1 MWGALFLEGLRTSE
15 RLGRWSWERAEGRGL
30 EALAPGNGGEL
41 GGEGVWDGPQAGK
54 GGGLAR
60 ASTSAFPILHWEK
73 AHTNRGHSCFLLR
86 RERDGEVGTEVKSIL
101 PKLEIGLGRGQS
113 LRS

>member
-1 MWGALFLEGLRTSE
+1 M
-15 RLGRWSWERAEGRGL
+15 
-30 EALAPGNGGEL
+30 
-41 GGEGVWDGPQAGK
+41 WDGPQAGN
-54 GGGLAR
+54 GGGLAK
-60 ASTSAFPILHWEK
+60 ASTSAFPIPHWER

-113 LRS
+113 LRSWRCREPRGRSRKCAKAVCDVGVRMFGEP